1 MLSTLWSRLSRRS
14 SLTKPPLSS
23 PSQDISRPNAN
34 GPLPPVSGPS
44 TTTNSTQPQRAV
56 YPWSAR
62 RIALPPPLLLA
73 RPGTPSQTGPSPS
86 PFPRYGHSLPL
97 VASQTGELFLFGG
110 LVRETVKNDLYT
122 FNVRDLSAT
131 LVQTTGEIPL
141 PRVGHAS
148 ALVSSVLIVWGGD
161 TKARD
166 ADKQDEGLYLLNL
179 GSREWTRVATK
190 GAAPAGRYGHS
201 VAMCGSRFY
210 VFGGQVDGEFLN
222 DLWCFDLNTRTSFLS
237 RPALDRVLR
246 GSDRADRAAPA
257 THSKIDTTLGTCQAR
272 Q

>member
-1 MLSTLWSRLSRRS
+1 MPFHFLFRRS
-14 SLTKPPLSS
+14 TKSSLHS
-23 PSQDISRPNAN
+23 PNQDSSRPN
-34 GPLPPVSGPS
+34 GPPAPVSGPS
-44 TTTNSTQPQRAV
+44 TTQNSTQPQRPV

-62 RIALPPPLLLA
+62 RIALPPPLFLA
-73 RPGTPSQTGPSPS
+73 RPGTPAQAGPSPS

-122 FNVRDLSAT
+122 FNTRDLAAT
-131 LVQTTGEIPL
+131 LVQTTGEIPP

-148 ALVSSVLIVWGGD
+148 ALVSSVLIIWGGD
-161 TKARD
+161 TKTRD
-166 ADKQDEGLYLLNL
+166 TDKQDDGLYLLNL

-222 DLWCFDLNTRTSFLS
+222 DLWCFDLNTRMCLS
-237 RPALDRVLR
+237 LPLPSLV
-246 GSDRADRAAPA
+246 G
-257 THSKIDTTLGTCQAR
+257 TTLDSMLSSICLRLQ
-272 Q
+272 